1 MLITVILLLFRNMN
15 GKNLILFVKVTDPPD
30 VLEYLGMSVKFL
42 IFVEV
47 SHVKNLLSR
56 QSRAGDLIFI

>member
-1 MLITVILLLFRNMN
+1 MLITVILLKHEWEEFDT
-15 GKNLILFVKVTDPPD
+15 FTKVTDPPD
-30 VLEYLGMSVKFL
+30 VLEYLGMSIKFL
-42 IFVEV
+42 IFVDV